1 MPENMK
7 DEGSQNHTDTEIK
20 TETTMKVYQKWEDM
34 AERLYTA
41 LLSYPKIVRFTL
53 ATDTST
59 ALWKIGTNIARAN
72 AIGNNK
78 AEKRKTIETA
88 DLALVELKVL
98 VRVGV
103 RLKYLPLKSYGI
115 LAEQITE
122 IGKMIGGWIKSI

>member
-1 MPENMK
+1 
-7 DEGSQNHTDTEIK
+7 
-20 TETTMKVYQKWEDM
+20 MKVYQKWEDM